1 MSAPQRLDAALADL
15 GYAPSRTRAAVLIR
29 EGRVFVEGKPATKP
43 SAKVKPGASIVIQ
56 EHAEDRWVGRAA
68 GKLHAA
74 LEALSARGIR
84 VPINGAI
91 CMDAGASTGGFT
103 QVLLDH
109 GAERVYAVDVGHGQL
124 HSSLA
129 EDERVVNREGVN
141 VRHLE
146 PGFIPGGVDVM
157 VGDLSF
163 ISLTLVLE
171 PLAAQLRE
179 GARML
184 MLVKPQ
190 FEVGRSGLNKTGV
203 VVQPAL
209 RRHAVTKVLDFAEQA
224 GLGLKPV
231 TVLRSEVP
239 GQDGNVEFFVM
250 WIKENAES
258 EDSSTSER
266 NLTALL
272 DAVDYS

>member
-1 MSAPQRLDAALADL
+1 MSAPQRLDAALADF
-15 GYAPSRTRAAVLIR
+15 GYAPSRTRAAVLIH

-43 SAKVKPGASIVIQ
+43 SVKIKPGASIVIQ

-74 LEALSARGIR
+74 LERLSTHGIR
-84 VPINGAI
+84 LPINGAT

-124 HSSLA
+124 HPSLA
-129 EDERVVNREGVN
+129 SDARVVNREGVN

-146 PGFIPGGVDVM
+146 PGFIPGGVDVV

-171 PLAAQLRE
+171 PLAAQLKE
-179 GARML
+179 GGRMM

-190 FEVGRSGLNKTGV
+190 FEVGRSGLNKAGV
-203 VVQPAL
+203 VVHPAL
-209 RRHAVTKVLDFAEQA
+209 RRHAVTKVVDFAEQA
-224 GLGLKPV
+224 GLGLEPV
-231 TVLRSEVP
+231 AVLRSEVP

-250 WIKENAES
+250 WIKENTTET
-258 EDSSTSER
+258 DSSTRER